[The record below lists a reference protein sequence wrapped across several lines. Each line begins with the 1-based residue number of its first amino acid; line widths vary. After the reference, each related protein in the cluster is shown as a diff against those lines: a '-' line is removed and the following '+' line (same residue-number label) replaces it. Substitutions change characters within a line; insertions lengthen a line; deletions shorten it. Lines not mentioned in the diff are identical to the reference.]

1 MAFEEL
7 DARVIGSSITVR
19 LEEFVGGTPAR
30 PPSQSKVPPAR
41 TAPPRAGPLPP
52 APKPDAHLAKPED
65 ACSQARSVAAKARW
79 RTGGGLF
86 VMKPLSAERLRVAL
100 TVGCVGAIA
109 FGAGSIYVRDG
120 WKFFKGFLPTAH
132 VDTRSSATTSTPP
145 TLVASGPVT
154 RAASSVPAAPASASA
169 AAPLAAAVVT
179 PTQATAPVEVHS
191 QSSAAQPV
199 VGAPAAL
206 QQTSAPVAA
215 TAPVM
220 AETQPVKKV
229 EVQPVPQ
236 ALIERAPVVPL
247 PAAPKV
253 IRPRAVHQEAPAR
266 PQPHEA
272 PAAEQSSP
280 ILVGGQFSKGKDSK

>member
-19 LEEFVGGTPAR
+19 LEEFVGGAPVR
-30 PPSQSKVPPAR
+30 PPSQPKVSPAR
-41 TAPPRAGPLPP
+41 PAPPRAGTLPP
-52 APKPDAHLAKPED
+52 APKPEAKLAKNEEG
-65 ACSQARSVAAKARW
+65 SSEARSVAAKAGW
-79 RTGGGLF
+79 RKGGGLF

-109 FGAGSIYVRDG
+109 FGAGSIFVRDG

-132 VDTRSSATTSTPP
+132 VETKAPASSSVPQN
-145 TLVASGPVT
+145 LVAAGPVT
-154 RAASSVPAAPASASA
+154 PKVSSAPVAPPAASAVAPQ
-169 AAPLAAAVVT
+169 AAAVVAPAQPST
-179 PTQATAPVEVHS
+179 PVEVRN
-191 QSSAAQPV
+191 QTSATPQV
-199 VGAPAAL
+199 VTTPAAVQQASAPIAAAAPAA
-206 QQTSAPVAA
+206 V
-215 TAPVM
+215 
-220 AETQPVKKV
+220 ETHPVKKI

-236 ALIERAPVVPL
+236 AVIERAPVVPL

-253 IRPRAVHQEAPAR
+253 VRPRVVHQEAPAR

-272 PAAEQSSP
+272 PAAEQNSP